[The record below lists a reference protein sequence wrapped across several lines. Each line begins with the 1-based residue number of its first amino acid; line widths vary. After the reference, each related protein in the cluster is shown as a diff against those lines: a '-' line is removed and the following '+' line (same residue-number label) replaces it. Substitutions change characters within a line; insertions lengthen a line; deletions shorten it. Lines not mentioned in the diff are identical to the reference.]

1 MGAIGWKFTRFNNL
15 HQRSDIMAT
24 STISTIDTSGLLD
37 AVVLRTNRIG
47 KVVSVTQIGDIGQ
60 MIELADLKGGTE

>member
-1 MGAIGWKFTRFNNL
+1 
-15 HQRSDIMAT
+15 MAT